1 MRSLGPNLPFYPMKT
16 IRILNN
22 VLRCRATSILVI
34 LVLIFSPLRMH
45 AQGAVT
51 KVYAP
56 TISSATT
63 STTYSGTG
71 ATGNSGSGLTGNT
84 YNYKFG
90 VGVTGNNMAVLDS
103 FVAYGLNYH
112 YDPATSFVKF
122 RRVDGVVTGARK
134 SFRIEQDGNTVA
146 AGGTVNCFPNYDDS
160 LERVFSERLFNVGI
174 DNVFQNA
181 NTTNNMNVERMD
193 VIFPYGVKA
202 TDNTKAGF
210 VVFDWGSAGG
220 HDPFSIAA
228 ITKLDASGNP
238 SVYNSAV
245 SVINT
250 NYGSGKGGVADYV
263 IMRKNPGEAH
273 LLLMNNSTSQD
284 RDGVFFRFSDLGV
297 ANNTVIYGYSV
308 FGPDVTV
315 SPATNMVNYANTTNF
330 PSGTDLGGGGL
341 DPLAVTGLWVNN
353 ATFVVLPDRVDDL
366 HTTLMNDQVKL
377 NWDLQNSGDLKE
389 QVVERSIDG
398 TNYSDLIHMPV
409 QTGLQTALDSRPLD
423 GINYYRLK
431 LMQQNGS
438 VAAYSSV
445 NRVDTKAE
453 ITPAMDAYPNPVKNK
468 TVNVDIRGVAN
479 GTYQLVLL
487 NMNGQVVFRQSVIGE
502 QAMQSTLHLPGRLT
516 MGTYVLQLTDN
527 TGSKISERKIIV
539 E

>member
-1 MRSLGPNLPFYPMKT
+1 MKT
-16 IRILNN
+16 IHILNN
-22 VLRCRATSILVI
+22 VIRCRATGIIAILA
-34 LVLIFSPLRMH
+34 LIFLPLQMH
-45 AQGAVT
+45 AQGAVS
-51 KVYAP
+51 KVYP
-56 TISSATT
+56 LTIVSPTT
-63 STTYSGTG
+63 STTYTGTG
-71 ATGNSGSGLTGNT
+71 ATGNSSSGLSGNS

-90 VGVTGNNMAVLDS
+90 MGVTGGNMAILDS
-103 FVAYGLNYH
+103 FVAYGINYH
-112 YDPATSFVKF
+112 YAAATSVVKF

-134 SFRIEQDGNTVA
+134 SMRIEQDGATVG

-160 LERVFSERLFNVGI
+160 LERVFAQRLFNVGI

-181 NTTNNMNVERMD
+181 NTTNNINIERID
-193 VIFPYGVKA
+193 VIFPLGIKA

-210 VVFDWGSAGG
+210 VVFDWGSASG

-245 SVINT
+245 SVVAG

-273 LLLMNNSTSQD
+273 LLLMNNTTSQD

-297 ANNTVIYGYSV
+297 ANNTRIYGYSI
-308 FGPDVTV
+308 FAPDVVV

-330 PSGTDLGGGGL
+330 PAGTDLGGGGL

-353 ATFVVLPDRVDDL
+353 ATNVVLADRVDDL
-366 HTTLMNDQVKL
+366 HTTLVNDEVKL

-389 QVVERSIDG
+389 QIIERSIDG
-398 TNYSDLIHMPV
+398 ANYSELIHMPV
-409 QTGLQTALDSRPLD
+409 QTTGVQNALDSRPVD
-423 GINYYRLK
+423 GMNYYRLK
-431 LMQQNGS
+431 LVQQDGS

-445 NRVDTKAE
+445 NRVDTKAQMAA
-453 ITPAMDAYPNPVKNK
+453 TMDAYPNPVKNK

-479 GTYQLVLL
+479 GSYQLLL
-487 NMNGQVVFRQSVIGE
+487 FNMNGQVVFRQSVIGE
-502 QAMQSTLHLPGRLT
+502 QAMQSTLHLPGGIT

-527 TGSKISERKIIV
+527 SGKKISERQIIV